1 MTVEFGGAA
10 IAADVAF
17 SGIAT
22 IQTGDPR
29 NDMAWP
35 GMAVEDGGFTRRNAP
50 DDTISGRLCGPGE
63 EEVGGVF
70 ERDGVV
76 GAFGGSR
83 AAD

>member
-17 SGIAT
+17 TGIAT
-22 IQTGDPR
+22 IETGDPR

-35 GMAVEDGGFTRRNAP
+35 GMAVENGGFARRNAP
-50 DDTISGRLCGPGE
+50 DGTISGRLYAHRE
-63 EEVGGVF
+63 EKVGGEF
-70 ERDGVV
+70 ECDGIA